1 MVCVQN
7 VIPTR
12 PILVLSQHH
21 SVLMLMDA
29 LFVAAVGLMLIVLT
43 PGVQNVSMGNVLPVT
58 PSTMQVVTNS
68 NHSARRVNLE
78 IGVLTVS
85 SMNTAMIRV
94 VDFVMVANAKPVR
107 LGRTPGAMTLT
118 VPSV

>member
-1 MVCVQN
+1 MECVRN

-12 PILVLSQHH
+12 RTHVRSQHH

-29 LFVAAVGLMLIVLT
+29 LFVAAVGLMLIVLM
-43 PGVQNVSMGNVLPVT
+43 PGAQNVSMANVPPVI
-58 PSTMQVVTNS
+58 PWTMQVVTNS

-85 SMNTAMIRV
+85 SMNIALTKV
-94 VDFVMVANAKPVR
+94 VDFVTVANANSVR
-107 LGRTPGAMTLT
+107 LVRTLGAMTLT
-118 VPSV
+118 VLSV